1 MTSEQ
6 LELAS
11 LRRELGWLMQ
21 SEAIKSMSQ
30 KDENGKHKYN
40 IKGLDDCIQ
49 TLHKRALS
57 AESKLSAANT
67 ELMSLLAENVRL
79 RRQIEAIADPPAM
92 ASPASGGGTAVNGGD
107 EGVAPLPKGGCR
119 QSRLGDT
126 PLPNFEFH
134 EPHPQDADPDGE
146 RRFPIYG

>member
-11 LRRELGWLMQ
+11 LRRELAWLMQ
-21 SEAIKSMSQ
+21 SEAIKSMSA

-57 AESKLSAANT
+57 AEAKLSAANT
-67 ELMSLLAENVRL
+67 DLMALRAENVRL
-79 RRQIEAIADPPAM
+79 RRQIEAIADPPPVGEAL
-92 ASPASGGGTAVNGGD
+92 APPA
-107 EGVAPLPKGGCR
+107 VAP
-119 QSRLGDT
+119 SSD
-126 PLPNFEFH
+126 
-134 EPHPQDADPDGE
+134 E
-146 RRFPIYG
+146 RRFPIFG

>member
-11 LRRELGWLMQ
+11 LRRELAWLMQ
-21 SEAIKSMSQ
+21 SEAVKSMSQ

-67 ELMSLLAENVRL
+67 ELIALRSENMRL
-79 RRQIEAIADPPAM
+79 RRQIEAIADPPPVGEGLAP
-92 ASPASGGGTAVNGGD
+92 PASSDPSSD
-107 EGVAPLPKGGCR
+107 EG
-119 QSRLGDT
+119 
-126 PLPNFEFH
+126 
-134 EPHPQDADPDGE
+134 
-146 RRFPIYG
+146 RFPIFG

>member
-11 LRRELGWLMQ
+11 LRRELAWLMQ
-21 SEAIKSMSQ
+21 SEAVKSMSQ

-57 AESKLSAANT
+57 AESKLSALNAD
-67 ELMSLLAENVRL
+67 LMALRAENMRL
-79 RRQIEAIADPPAM
+79 RRQIEAIADPPAKT
-92 ASPASGGGTAVNGGD
+92 SPLQGEVSAAVSRNADDGGVADQSGAAEEKQFPLFSGEKGGLFIAGADMNHAGSGGGEKT
-107 EGVAPLPKGGCR
+107 
-119 QSRLGDT
+119 
-126 PLPNFEFH
+126 
-134 EPHPQDADPDGE
+134 
-146 RRFPIYG
+146 

>member
-11 LRRELGWLMQ
+11 LRRELAWLMQ
-21 SEAIKSMSQ
+21 SEAIKSMSA

-67 ELMSLLAENVRL
+67 DLMALRAENVRL
-79 RRQIEAIADPPAM
+79 RRQIEAIADPPPVGEGLAP
-92 ASPASGGGTAVNGGD
+92 PAVVPSSD
-107 EGVAPLPKGGCR
+107 EG
-119 QSRLGDT
+119 
-126 PLPNFEFH
+126 
-134 EPHPQDADPDGE
+134 
-146 RRFPIYG
+146 RFPIFG

>member
-57 AESKLSAANT
+57 AEAKLSAANT
-67 ELMSLLAENVRL
+67 ELMALRAENVRL
-79 RRQIEAIADPPAM
+79 RRQIEAIADPPIM
-92 ASPASGGGTAVNGGD
+92 SSPARGGVTAACGSDGGVSPSSD
-107 EGVAPLPKGGCR
+107 
-119 QSRLGDT
+119 
-126 PLPNFEFH
+126 
-134 EPHPQDADPDGE
+134 E
-146 RRFPIYG
+146 RRFPIFG

>member
-11 LRRELGWLMQ
+11 LRRELAWLMQ
-21 SEAIKSMSQ
+21 SEAVRSMSQ

-57 AESKLSAANT
+57 AEAKLSALNAD
-67 ELMSLLAENVRL
+67 LMALRSENMRL
-79 RRQIEAIADPPAM
+79 RRRPAKPFPSGGPQSRAAVRGSSAAARPDGWSGAPPA
-92 ASPASGGGTAVNGGD
+92 AAARCG
-107 EGVAPLPKGGCR
+107 
-119 QSRLGDT
+119 
-126 PLPNFEFH
+126 
-134 EPHPQDADPDGE
+134 
-146 RRFPIYG
+146 

>member
-11 LRRELGWLMQ
+11 LRRELAWLMQ
-21 SEAIKSMSQ
+21 SEAVRSMSQ

-57 AESKLSAANT
+57 AEAKLSAVNT
-67 ELMSLLAENVRL
+67 ELIALRSENMRL
-79 RRQIEAIADPPAM
+79 RRQIEAIADPPPVGEGLAP
-92 ASPASGGGTAVNGGD
+92 PAVVPSSD
-107 EGVAPLPKGGCR
+107 EG
-119 QSRLGDT
+119 
-126 PLPNFEFH
+126 
-134 EPHPQDADPDGE
+134 
-146 RRFPIYG
+146 RFPLYG

>member
-11 LRRELGWLMQ
+11 LRRELAWLMQ
-21 SEAIKSMSQ
+21 SEAVRSMSQ

-57 AESKLSAANT
+57 AESKLSALNAD
-67 ELMSLLAENVRL
+67 LMALRAENMRL
-79 RRQIEAIADPPAM
+79 RRQIEAIADPPPVGEGLAP
-92 ASPASGGGTAVNGGD
+92 PAVVPSSD
-107 EGVAPLPKGGCR
+107 
-119 QSRLGDT
+119 
-126 PLPNFEFH
+126 
-134 EPHPQDADPDGE
+134 E
-146 RRFPIYG
+146 RRFPLYG

>member
-11 LRRELGWLMQ
+11 LRRELAWLMQ
-21 SEAIKSMSQ
+21 SEAVRSMSQ

-67 ELMSLLAENVRL
+67 ELIALRSENMRL
-79 RRQIEAIADPPAM
+79 RRQIEAIADPPPVGEGLAP
-92 ASPASGGGTAVNGGD
+92 PAVVPSSD
-107 EGVAPLPKGGCR
+107 EG
-119 QSRLGDT
+119 
-126 PLPNFEFH
+126 
-134 EPHPQDADPDGE
+134 
-146 RRFPIYG
+146 RFPLYG

>member
-11 LRRELGWLMQ
+11 LRRELAWLMQ
-21 SEAIKSMSQ
+21 SEAIRSMSQ

-67 ELMSLLAENVRL
+67 ELIALRSENMRL
-79 RRQIEAIADPPAM
+79 RRQIEAIADPPPSSGSLAEG
-92 ASPASGGGTAVNGGD
+92 AGSGVSRPPLTEGVSPSSD
-107 EGVAPLPKGGCR
+107 EG
-119 QSRLGDT
+119 
-126 PLPNFEFH
+126 
-134 EPHPQDADPDGE
+134 
-146 RRFPIYG
+146 RFPLYG

>member
-11 LRRELGWLMQ
+11 LRRELAWLMQ
-21 SEAIKSMSQ
+21 SEAVKSMSQ

-57 AESKLSAANT
+57 AESKLTAANT
-67 ELMSLLAENVRL
+67 ELIALRSENMRL
-79 RRQIEAIADPPAM
+79 RRQIEAIADPPPVEEGIAP
-92 ASPASGGGTAVNGGD
+92 PAVVPSSD
-107 EGVAPLPKGGCR
+107 EG
-119 QSRLGDT
+119 
-126 PLPNFEFH
+126 
-134 EPHPQDADPDGE
+134 
-146 RRFPIYG
+146 RFPIFG

>member
-11 LRRELGWLMQ
+11 LRRELAWLMQ
-21 SEAIKSMSQ
+21 SEAIRSMSQ

-57 AESKLSAANT
+57 AESKLTAANT
-67 ELMSLLAENVRL
+67 ELMALRAENMRL
-79 RRQIEAIADPPAM
+79 RRQIEAIADPPIM
-92 ASPASGGGTAVNGGD
+92 SSPARGGVTADDSGDGGVSPSSD
-107 EGVAPLPKGGCR
+107 
-119 QSRLGDT
+119 
-126 PLPNFEFH
+126 
-134 EPHPQDADPDGE
+134 E
-146 RRFPIYG
+146 RRFPIFG

>member
-11 LRRELGWLMQ
+11 LRRELAWLMQ
-21 SEAIKSMSQ
+21 SEAVRSMSQ

-57 AESKLSAANT
+57 AEAKLSAANT
-67 ELMSLLAENVRL
+67 ELIALRSENMRL
-79 RRQIEAIADPPAM
+79 RRQIEAIADPPPVGEGLAP
-92 ASPASGGGTAVNGGD
+92 PA
-107 EGVAPLPKGGCR
+107 VAP
-119 QSRLGDT
+119 SSD
-126 PLPNFEFH
+126 
-134 EPHPQDADPDGE
+134 E
-146 RRFPIYG
+146 RRFPLYV

>member
-11 LRRELGWLMQ
+11 LRRELAWLMQ
-21 SEAIKSMSQ
+21 SEAIKSMSA

-67 ELMSLLAENVRL
+67 DLMAIRAENVRL
-79 RRQIEAIADPPAM
+79 RRQIEAIADPPIM
-92 ASPASGGGTAVNGGD
+92 SSPARG
-107 EGVAPLPKGGCR
+107 GVAADD
-119 QSRLGDT
+119 SGDGVAT
-126 PLPNFEFH
+126 PSS
-134 EPHPQDADPDGE
+134 DE
-146 RRFPIYG
+146 RRFPIFG

>member
-11 LRRELGWLMQ
+11 LRREITWLMQ
-21 SEAIKSMSQ
+21 SDAVKSMAE

-49 TLHKRALS
+49 TLHKRAIS

-67 ELMSLLAENVRL
+67 ELIALRSENMRL
-79 RRQIEAIADPPAM
+79 RRQIEAIADPPP
-92 ASPASGGGTAVNGGD
+92 SSGSLAEGAVSGVSRPPLT
-107 EGVAPLPKGGCR
+107 EGVSP
-119 QSRLGDT
+119 SSD
-126 PLPNFEFH
+126 
-134 EPHPQDADPDGE
+134 E
-146 RRFPIYG
+146 RRFPLYG

>member
-11 LRRELGWLMQ
+11 LRRELNWLMQ
-21 SEAIKSMSQ
+21 SEAIRSMSQ

-57 AESKLSAANT
+57 AEAKLSALNAD
-67 ELMSLLAENVRL
+67 LMALRAENMRL

-92 ASPASGGGTAVNGGD
+92 ASPAMGGVTAAGGGD
-107 EGVAPLPKGGCR
+107 EGVAPFPKGGCR
-119 QSRLGDT
+119 QRRLGDT
-126 PLPNFEFH
+126 PLPNFEYH
-134 EPHPQDADPDGE
+134 EPHPQDADPDDE
-146 RRFPIYG
+146 RRFPFFG

>member
-11 LRRELGWLMQ
+11 LRRELAWLMQ
-21 SEAIKSMSQ
+21 SEAVKSMSQ

-67 ELMSLLAENVRL
+67 ELIALRSENMRL
-79 RRQIEAIADPPAM
+79 RRQIEAIADPPAKT
-92 ASPASGGGTAVNGGD
+92 SPVQGEVSAAVSRKADDGRVADQSGAAEEKQFPLFSGKKGGLFIAGADMNHTGSGGGGKT
-107 EGVAPLPKGGCR
+107 
-119 QSRLGDT
+119 
-126 PLPNFEFH
+126 
-134 EPHPQDADPDGE
+134 
-146 RRFPIYG
+146 

>member
-11 LRRELGWLMQ
+11 LRREMAWLMQ
-21 SEAIKSMSQ
+21 SEAVRSMSQ

-67 ELMSLLAENVRL
+67 ELIALRSENMRL

-92 ASPASGGGTAVNGGD
+92 ASPARGGGTAVNGGD
-107 EGVAPLPKGGCR
+107 ERVSPSSDEG
-119 QSRLGDT
+119 
-126 PLPNFEFH
+126 
-134 EPHPQDADPDGE
+134 
-146 RRFPIYG
+146 RFPIFG

>member
-11 LRRELGWLMQ
+11 LRRELAWLMQ
-21 SEAIKSMSQ
+21 SEAIRSMSQ

-40 IKGLDDCIQ
+40 IKGLDNCIQ

-67 ELMSLLAENVRL
+67 ELIALRSENMRL

-92 ASPASGGGTAVNGGD
+92 ASPERGGVAAACGGD
-107 EGVAPLPKGGCR
+107 GGVSP
-119 QSRLGDT
+119 SSD
-126 PLPNFEFH
+126 
-134 EPHPQDADPDGE
+134 E
-146 RRFPIYG
+146 RRFPLYD

>member
-11 LRRELGWLMQ
+11 LRRELAWLMQ

-57 AESKLSAANT
+57 AEAKLSAANT
-67 ELMSLLAENVRL
+67 ELIALRSENMRL
-79 RRQIEAIADPPAM
+79 RRQIEALADPP
-92 ASPASGGGTAVNGGD
+92 SC
-107 EGVAPLPKGGCR
+107 EY
-119 QSRLGDT
+119 
-126 PLPNFEFH
+126 H
-134 EPHPQDADPDGE
+134 EPHPQDADPDDE
-146 RRFPIYG
+146 RRFPIFG